1 MKKQMSAVLALSLA
15 LTMTACVPQ
24 NVSQG
29 PGPKQAPV
37 VAETSAIPETA
48 VPQTAAEGTAPA
60 VSAETMSQAVT
71 EGTAA
76 VPEAAAPT
84 AAAANVTRYDGQ
96 GYTIDIPDGQWRLES
111 EWDDGRLE
119 QTWESIFYPE
129 AELEVQYY
137 AGLTKEQAQTAVTL
151 DEDDFRLETQTDGS
165 LMGRDLGD
173 REILFVRFYPG
184 DNGTYVL
191 TYTYT
196 DTQEMADSVGAQLA
210 SMADS
215 FQVK

>member
-1 MKKQMSAVLALSLA
+1 MKKQMSAVLALGLA

-24 NVSQG
+24 NASEILSSQ
-29 PGPKQAPV
+29 QAPAA
-37 VAETSAIPETA
+37 AEPPAVPEAA
-48 VPQTAAEGTAPA
+48 VPQTAAEGTVPA
-60 VSAETMSQAVT
+60 ISEEIRSQAVT

-84 AAAANVTRYDGQ
+84 AAAVKVTQYDGQ

-111 EWDDGRLE
+111 EWDDGRPV

-137 AGLTKEQAQTAVTL
+137 AGLTKEQAQAAVLL
-151 DEDDFRLETQTDGS
+151 DEDDFRLEAQSDGS
-165 LMGRDLGD
+165 LMGRDPED
-173 REILFVRFYPG
+173 QEILFVRFYPG
-184 DNGTYVL
+184 DNGTYAL
-191 TYTYT
+191 TYSYL
-196 DTQEMADSVGAQLA
+196 DIRKIADSVGAQLA

>member
-48 VPQTAAEGTAPA
+48 VPQ
-60 VSAETMSQAVT
+60 AVT
-71 EGTAA
+71 EGTKTA
-76 VPEAAAPT
+76 VTEAAPIPT
-84 AAAANVTRYDGQ
+84 AANVSQYEGQ
-96 GYTIDIPDGQWRLES
+96 GYTIEIPDGQWRLES

-151 DEDDFRLETQTDGS
+151 DEDDFRLETQIDGS

-196 DTQEMADSVGAQLA
+196 DTQEMADSVGDQLA